1 MLRLLCIAVL
11 ILQFIHIS
19 IVYNYLIKNLH
30 ETSQKYNCVLWE
42 DYKCILIHS
51 ISCVYYFSI
60 KKQHKTDRVDIA
72 LSHILCILNV
82 YPIFFFLMGNR
93 EYYVLDGRFDL
104 ESKKYS
110 SSVGHANCPVLVRT
124 YTCVVCFEF
133 GRQGKACFW
142 YESLI
147 GVVMV
152 FLQLHQKQFWYDIK
166 IKPNIVLYFNNVVTS
181 LCALFVSHLVI
192 GKWLNGTVHK
202 CT

>member
-1 MLRLLCIAVL
+1 MYYESIINASLYIVFHVYIIFPSKNNTKPTVSALHCHIYCVSYMCIRY
-11 ILQFIHIS
+11 S
-19 IVYNYLIKNLH
+19 
-30 ETSQKYNCVLWE
+30 
-42 DYKCILIHS
+42 
-51 ISCVYYFSI
+51 
-60 KKQHKTDRVDIA
+60 
-72 LSHILCILNV
+72 
-82 YPIFFFLMGNR
+82 FFLMGNR

-104 ESKKYS
+104 EIKKYS
-110 SSVGHANCPVLVRT
+110 SSVGHANCPILVCT
-124 YTCVVCFEF
+124 YTCAVCFEF
-133 GRQGKACFW
+133 GRQRKACFW

-192 GKWLNGTVHK
+192 WKWLNGTVHK